1 MIQRIQTL
9 FLLLASAAMALLFIP
24 EFSFASVIGD
34 TSSMKAAS
42 QSMMADGVFNSYDHI
57 IIMTLA
63 AICSVLIL
71 INIFMFKNRSLQ
83 LTLNRIGMAAGIILM
98 ILTAIF
104 FYSDYQLMDN
114 GVYEIS
120 IDYGILS
127 PIAFIIL
134 LALASRYISKDDK
147 LVRSMDRLR

>member
-24 EFSFASVIGD
+24 DFSFASVIGD
-34 TSSMKAAS
+34 TSTMQAAN
-42 QSMMADGVFNSYDHI
+42 QSMMADGVFNSYDHV
-57 IIMTLA
+57 IIMALA
-63 AICSVLIL
+63 GICTVLIL

-83 LTLNRIGMAAGIILM
+83 LTLNRIGMAAGIILI

-114 GVYEIS
+114 GTYEIS

-127 PIAFIIL
+127 PLAFIIL
-134 LALASRYISKDDK
+134 LAIASRYISKDDK

>member
-24 EFSFASVIGD
+24 DFSFASVIGD
-34 TSSMKAAS
+34 TSTMQAAS
-42 QSMMADGVFNSYDHI
+42 QSMMADGVFNSYDHV
-57 IIMTLA
+57 IIMALA
-63 AICSVLIL
+63 AICSILIL
-71 INIFMFKNRSLQ
+71 INIFMFKNRPLQ
-83 LTLNRIGMAAGIILM
+83 LTLNRIGMAAGIILI

-114 GVYEIS
+114 GTYEIS

-127 PIAFIIL
+127 PLAFIIL
-134 LALASRYISKDDK
+134 LAVASRYISKDDK